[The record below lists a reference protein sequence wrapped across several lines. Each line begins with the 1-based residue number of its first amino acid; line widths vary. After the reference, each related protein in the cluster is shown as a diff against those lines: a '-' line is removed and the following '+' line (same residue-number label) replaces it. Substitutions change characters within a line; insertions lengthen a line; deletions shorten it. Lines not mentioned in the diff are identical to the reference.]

1 MEGGNRHRDLPS
13 FPHEAAANCAGGEN
27 GTQQGPQW
35 AAGTPEQEEIGP
47 DSVMDHS
54 VKENVAV
61 TQDVTARVRRPLIT
75 DMAAARWLL
84 LFVLAA
90 SIWFFHG
97 FIVPVLAATVIAFA
111 SWPLLR
117 LIERRL
123 ACGRILA
130 ASLMV
135 LMIIGFIVAPV
146 TYAMVYAIGESQS
159 WISWAIAVNQ
169 NGEAVPGWIA
179 NLPQVGP
186 WLTIQW
192 DKYIGHP
199 GAIGE
204 LIQLVSGANIGT
216 IYRGILTASTLV
228 FHLALT
234 LVFMLIAL
242 FILYRDGEKI
252 AAQIDRV
259 GQRILPERWDRLS
272 RVVPATIS
280 STVTGMTLI
289 AIGEGIILGIAYAI
303 AGVPSPVTLGV
314 ITGFM
319 ALIPGGAPLSF
330 TLVSAYLVASG
341 STVAGVALFLWG
353 TTELFIVDKTI
364 RPLLVGGPVKLP
376 FLPTFFGLIG
386 GVKTMGIVGLFVGP
400 VLMALLVAMWREW
413 QREIDVSSRVR

>member
-1 MEGGNRHRDLPS
+1 
-13 FPHEAAANCAGGEN
+13 
-27 GTQQGPQW
+27 
-35 AAGTPEQEEIGP
+35 
-47 DSVMDHS
+47 MDHS
-54 VKENVAV
+54 VKENVPV
-61 TQDVTARVRRPLIT
+61 TQDVTGRVRRPLIT

-146 TYAMVYAIGESQS
+146 TYAMVYAVGESQS

-169 NGEAVPGWIA
+169 QGEAVPGWIA

-216 IYRGILTASTLV
+216 IYRGILTAGTMA

-289 AIGEGIILGIAYAI
+289 AIGEGIVLGIAYAI

-319 ALIPGGAPLSF
+319 ALIPGGAPLAFS
-330 TLVSAYLVASG
+330 LVSVYLVASG
-341 STVAGVALFLWG
+341 STVAGVALFIWG

>member
-1 MEGGNRHRDLPS
+1 
-13 FPHEAAANCAGGEN
+13 
-27 GTQQGPQW
+27 
-35 AAGTPEQEEIGP
+35 
-47 DSVMDHS
+47 MDHS
-54 VKENVAV
+54 VKDTAAPTQEAAV
-61 TQDVTARVRRPLIT
+61 RVRRPLIT

-146 TYAMVYAIGESQS
+146 TYAMVYAVGESQS

-169 NGEAVPGWIA
+169 KGEAVPAWIA

-192 DKYIGHP
+192 DKYVGHP

-216 IYRGILTASTLV
+216 IYRGILTASTMA

-289 AIGEGIILGIAYAI
+289 AIGEGIVLGIAYAI

-330 TLVSAYLVASG
+330 TLVSVYLVASG
-341 STVAGVALFLWG
+341 STFAGVALFIWG

>member
-1 MEGGNRHRDLPS
+1 
-13 FPHEAAANCAGGEN
+13 
-27 GTQQGPQW
+27 
-35 AAGTPEQEEIGP
+35 
-47 DSVMDHS
+47 
-54 VKENVAV
+54 
-61 TQDVTARVRRPLIT
+61 
-75 DMAAARWLL
+75 MA
-84 LFVLAA
+84 
-90 SIWFFHG
+90 
-97 FIVPVLAATVIAFA
+97 
-111 SWPLLR
+111 
-117 LIERRL
+117 
-123 ACGRILA
+123 
-130 ASLMV
+130 
-135 LMIIGFIVAPV
+135 
-146 TYAMVYAIGESQS
+146 
-159 WISWAIAVNQ
+159 
-169 NGEAVPGWIA
+169 
-179 NLPQVGP
+179 
-186 WLTIQW
+186 
-192 DKYIGHP
+192 
-199 GAIGE
+199 
-204 LIQLVSGANIGT
+204 
-216 IYRGILTASTLV
+216 

-289 AIGEGIILGIAYAI
+289 AIGEGIVLGIAYAI

-319 ALIPGGAPLSF
+319 ALIPGGAPLAFS
-330 TLVSAYLVASG
+330 LVSVYLVASG
-341 STVAGVALFLWG
+341 STVAGVALFIWG